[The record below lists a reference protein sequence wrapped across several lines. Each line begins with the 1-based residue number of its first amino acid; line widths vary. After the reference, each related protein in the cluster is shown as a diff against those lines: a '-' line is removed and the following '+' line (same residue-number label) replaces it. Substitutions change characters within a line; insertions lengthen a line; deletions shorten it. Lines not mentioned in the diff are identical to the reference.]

1 MPKPKQAPIVVWFRD
16 DLRLADHPA
25 LHAAAEMGVPVL
37 CIYIFDQKSEGIRP
51 LGAASRWWLH
61 HSLESLASGLE
72 RIGGRLDLFSGAAA
86 PMVATILQESGGQKL
101 VFNRRYE
108 RAEQAVDAAVSEA
121 AESAGIAAENFIGS
135 VVHEPTDVT
144 PKSGGYYK
152 VFSPYWKAALA
163 KGVVREPLAAPDRLR
178 AAAPV
183 AGTVSLDDLALLPSI
198 RWDTAMRETWVPGE
212 AQAAKA
218 LASFTAEVLDRYPE
232 SRNQLAIDGS
242 SRLSPHLRFG
252 EVSPVQVF
260 AAADSHAGDQGAA
273 DKLKAEVGWRD
284 FDKVMLWNNPD
295 LATKPFHAD
304 FDRFPYAEIAATTL
318 AAWRKGR
325 TGYPIVDAGMRQLWT
340 TGFMHNRVRMI
351 TASFL
356 IKHLLADW
364 RLGEQWFWDTLCD
377 ADPANNPV
385 NWQWIAGC
393 GNDPVPYFRIF
404 NPVLQG
410 EKFDGDGTYVRRFV
424 PEVARL
430 PNAWIH
436 KPWEAPK
443 ALLEEAGVRLGD
455 SYPTPIVDHKQ
466 ARARAL
472 DALRRFRAVRAPREG

>member
-1 MPKPKQAPIVVWFRD
+1 MPKPKQAPTVVWFRD
-16 DLRLADHPA
+16 DLRLADNPA
-25 LHAAAEMGVPVL
+25 LHAAAVNGDPVL
-37 CIYIFDQKSEGIRP
+37 CLYIFDEESDGIRAV
-51 LGAASRWWLH
+51 GGASRWWLH
-61 HSLESLASGLE
+61 HSLEALAASLK
-72 RIGGRLDLFSGAAA
+72 RIGGRLDLFRGAATPLLAAVLQASGARTL
-86 PMVATILQESGGQKL
+86 M
-101 VFNRRYE
+101 FNRRYE
-108 RAEQAVDAAVSEA
+108 RAEQAVDAAVSQAGEA
-121 AESAGIAAENFIGS
+121 AGVAVETFIGS

-144 PKSGGYYK
+144 PKAGGYYK

-163 KGVVREPLAAPDRLR
+163 KSAAQVPLDAPGHLR
-178 AAAPV
+178 PAPSIG
-183 AGTVSLDDLALLPSI
+183 GTVSLDDLALLPSI
-198 RWDTAMRETWVPGE
+198 KWDRVMRETWVPGE

-218 LASFTAEVLDRYPE
+218 LRSFTDEVLDRYPE

-260 AAADSHAGDQGAA
+260 AAADSHAGDKDAA

-284 FDKVMLWNNPD
+284 FDKVLLWHNPD

-304 FDRFPYAEIAATTL
+304 FDSFPYASDDAVAL
-318 AAWRKGR
+318 KAWQRGR
-325 TGYPIVDAGMRQLWT
+325 TGYPIVDAGMRQLWS

-356 IKHLLADW
+356 VKHLLMDW
-364 RLGEQWFWDTLCD
+364 RHGEQWFWDTLCD

-410 EKFDGDGTYVRRFV
+410 EKFDGDGSYVRRFV
-424 PEVARL
+424 PEVAGL

-436 KPWEAPK
+436 KPWEAPT
-443 ALLEEAGVRLGD
+443 ALLEGAGVRLGD
-455 SYPTPIVDHKQ
+455 SYPRPIVDHRK

-472 DALRRFRAVRAPREG
+472 DALRRFRAARLPK